1 MWQTVCWGHG
11 QRCVFTQ
18 TDEVLRQSSV
28 YLIFVLIQKLFSWQS
43 KDDVEHKPFC
53 IIADMFKG
61 NILVRSI
68 KVQTVLNIK
77 LRLSEILFQL
87 HFFYFYFFS
96 LIVKFT

>member
-28 YLIFVLIQKLFSWQS
+28 YLIFVLKQKLFSWQS
-43 KDDVEHKPFC
+43 KDDVEHKLFC

-68 KVQTVLNIK
+68 KVQTELNIQ
-77 LRLSEILFQL
+77 LRLSEIWFHL
-87 HFFYFYFFS
+87 HFLFSFS